1 VLAGATLVSLF
12 SHATVA
18 AARPRPEPTPYGA
31 AVPAGV
37 EIPVELVTQINSAT
51 FNVGDSFA
59 FKTAAETKLSDS
71 KSPDGVIDVP
81 KGTPG
86 HGRIANV
93 VRADN
98 KHNGDVT
105 LQVDSIDMPDG
116 TPIWVNIDPKSRV
129 QGHLADKRTRFLV
142 VAVATDFSGNM
153 VLEPGTPF
161 KVVTIPRRAAPAPLV
176 TAAPTPLPT
185 PSLMPSPV
193 VSGR

>member
-1 VLAGATLVSLF
+1 MLGSYVSNA
-12 SHATVA
+12 SPA
-18 AARPRPEPTPYGA
+18 AARPRPTPYGA

-59 FKTAAETKLSDS
+59 FKTAAETKLGDS
-71 KSPDGVIDVP
+71 MSPDGVIDVP

-86 HGRIANV
+86 HGRIASI
-93 VRADN
+93 VRADS

-105 LQVDSIDMPDG
+105 LQVDSIDMTDG
-116 TPIWVNIDPKSRV
+116 TPIWVNIDPKTPVR
-129 QGHLADKRTRFLV
+129 GHLADKRTHFLI

-161 KVVTIPRRAAPAPLV
+161 RVVTIPRRAAPAPLV
-176 TAAPTPLPT
+176 TAPPTPLPT
-185 PSLMPSPV
+185 VSDTPAPVPVPST
-193 VSGR
+193 R